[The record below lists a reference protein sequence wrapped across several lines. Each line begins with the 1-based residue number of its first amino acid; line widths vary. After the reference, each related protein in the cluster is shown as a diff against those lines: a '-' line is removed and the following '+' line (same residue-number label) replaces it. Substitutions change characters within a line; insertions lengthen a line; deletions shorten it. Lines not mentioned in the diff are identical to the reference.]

1 MDGFGIRLLR
11 AAVFA
16 ALSVLLPTGA
26 RLAVTGEPVPVDVA
40 LLAFGGCL
48 LTALVVFRG
57 ERRYGAIALTML
69 PLQLAM
75 NALFNAGQ
83 QSCPPTS
90 GTGPALHGWNVLACG
105 GGSIR
110 PGLLGLTE
118 QAPRALIAL
127 TGGQALLLLA
137 LHLLLALAA
146 AWWLRRGEAALSAL
160 LGAAALTLRPALRPG
175 VRALLRRLAAPLA
188 LPEAP
193 PCPPVT
199 SRRPTVL
206 GPQDALPRTAP
217 RRGPPALARAC

>member
-1 MDGFGIRLLR
+1 MDGKGLRLLR

-48 LTALVVFRG
+48 LAALVVFRG
-57 ERRYGAIALTML
+57 ERRYWAIALTL
-69 PLQLAM
+69 VPLQVAM

-83 QSCPPTS
+83 QSCPPGPGA
-90 GTGPALHGWNVLACG
+90 GTGLTGWGVIACG

-110 PGLLGLTE
+110 PGLLGITE

-127 TGGQALLLLA
+127 TSGQALLLLA

-146 AWWLRRGEAALSAL
+146 AWWLRRGEAALFSL
-160 LGAAALTLRPALRPG
+160 LATVALTIRPR
-175 VRALLRRLAAPLA
+175 VRALLLRLAAPLLA
-188 LPEAP
+188 PAAP
-193 PCPPVT
+193 PCPPAVD
-199 SRRPTVL
+199 RRPKVR
-206 GPQDALPRTAP
+206 GPQEALPRTAP
-217 RRGPPALARAC
+217 RRGPPALAWAR